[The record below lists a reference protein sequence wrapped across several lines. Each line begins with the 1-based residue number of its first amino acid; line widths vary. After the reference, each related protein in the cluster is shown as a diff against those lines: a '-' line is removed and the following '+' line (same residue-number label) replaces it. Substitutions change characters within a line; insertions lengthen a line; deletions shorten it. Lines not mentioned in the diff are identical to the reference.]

1 MCGVAR
7 HARACYG
14 GRLWPRR
21 LASRMREVSTTPRAS
36 KYLRCSTLLSHVA
49 AAAVPHA
56 ADAAT
61 PRATRDAGR
70 AARDESRDSIFAC
83 GATSVGGRHYQRTS
97 VHSFCSAGFRRATSR
112 FCVPAFAPARNAA
125 YFGRINWLLACFSS
139 IGGFATRQSWRAWS
153 LQVRRPGL
161 RDVSAPRGRRLCQV
175 YARRND
181 LLYVQV

>member
-83 GATSVGGRHYQRTS
+83 GATSVGGRHYERTAVVAS
-97 VHSFCSAGFRRATSR
+97 VRLASDEQ
-112 FCVPAFAPARNAA
+112 PLAFA
-125 YFGRINWLLACFSS
+125 C
-139 IGGFATRQSWRAWS
+139 
-153 LQVRRPGL
+153 
-161 RDVSAPRGRRLCQV
+161 PRSRRLET
-175 YARRND
+175 R
-181 LLYVQV
+181 LISSL